1 MFRLVKLPLLLVVS
15 LVALAAGCKSAPL
28 TGRKQMLL
36 MPESQEVSMGL
47 SAFNDVTDKEP
58 PSQNQQ
64 YVELVQRVGQRIAAV
79 AEKPDYKWE
88 FKVIQSDQ
96 QNAFC
101 LPGGKVAVY
110 EGIIPV
116 CATEAGL
123 AVVMSHEIAHALA
136 RHGGE
141 RMSQNMAV
149 DGVKQ
154 AMSYVMQNQDQ
165 TRKDIVM
172 QAYGV
177 SSQYGV
183 LLPYSRKHESEA
195 DHIGLILLAK
205 AGYDPREAPR
215 FWTRFGEAKQ
225 GQQQMEFMS
234 THPSDTRRSADLAAL
249 VPDAMKLYEAA
260 PEKIGLGVNIDPP
273 PATVASN
280 PAPATTPAAPAGD
293 VAQPATTPPGVAT
306 DTPAA
311 SASATNGAAT
321 TPASPFGGF
330 KWPTVPP
337 IFGLKPT
344 QPQR

>member
-1 MFRLVKLPLLLVVS
+1 MTIARLGSALLLPTIF
-15 LVALAAGCKSAPL
+15 LGLLGCKSAPL

-47 SAFNDVTDKEP
+47 TAFNDVTEKEP
-58 PSQNQQ
+58 PSGHQP
-64 YVELVQRVGQRIAAV
+64 YVELVEKVGQRIAAV
-79 AEKPDYKWE
+79 ANKPDYKWE
-88 FKVIQSDQ
+88 FKVIESDQ

-154 AMSYVMQNQDQ
+154 AVSYVMQNQDQ
-165 TRKDIVM
+165 TRKDIVL

-195 DHIGLILLAK
+195 DHIGVMLLAK

-234 THPSDTRRSADLAAL
+234 THPSDARRAADLAAM
-249 VPDAMKLYEAA
+249 VPEAMTLFEAA
-260 PEKIGLGVNIDPP
+260 PDKIGLGVNIDPK
-273 PATVASN
+273 PATIASK
-280 PAPATTPAAPAGD
+280 PADAPVPTTTAETPAAETPQPSTTVPGTEPAS
-293 VAQPATTPPGVAT
+293 AAATNAS
-306 DTPAA
+306 PAA
-311 SASATNGAAT
+311 
-321 TPASPFGGF
+321 PASPFGGF

-337 IFGLKPT
+337 IFGLKP
-344 QPQR
+344 QQ